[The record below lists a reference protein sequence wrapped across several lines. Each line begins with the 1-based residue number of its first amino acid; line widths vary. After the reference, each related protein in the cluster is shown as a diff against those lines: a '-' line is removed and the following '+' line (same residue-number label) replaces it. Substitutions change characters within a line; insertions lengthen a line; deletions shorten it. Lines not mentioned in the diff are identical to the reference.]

1 MVIVIVWVVT
11 IFQDLFVAV
20 AAGVAVTALAY
31 AWDMGERFTVSSKL
45 SQNGTTKIYTVH
57 GPGKAKNHFFLFF
70 FFEIQV
76 LNCN

>member
-1 MVIVIVWVVT
+1 MIVIVWVVT

-57 GPGKAKNHFFLFF
+57 GPGKAKNHLLFLL
-70 FFEIQV
+70 V
-76 LNCN
+76 LSVVSHMTS